1 MWISIGRIEQPLPED
16 FYVDEPSDNS
26 ELSDPKLSSS
36 ADDHESQDHID
47 ESSGGS
53 ELNDPKLSSSI
64 GDMEGTQTFRL
75 KPCPISPIK
84 TASIWRPRK
93 QKDAIYTL
101 LILANDNTYN
111 TRAFSSDPGLS
122 GRFGNFP
129 GALDIAYS
137 VSNGFAGVG
146 DVFNG
151 IQ

>member
-36 ADDHESQDHID
+36 ADESQDHID

-111 TRAFSSDPGLS
+111 TRAFNSDPGLS
-122 GRFGNFP
+122 AVALRKFP
-129 GALDIAYS
+129 WSIK
-137 VSNGFAGVG
+137 
-146 DVFNG
+146 
-151 IQ
+151 